1 MKEIWTSIRRTPYQ
15 SFSAFLILFFTLF
28 LTLILFVSLT
38 FLYGTLNY
46 LETKPQVTV
55 YFQNK
60 TEENQIFKVR
70 DELMSSGKVLNI
82 KYISKND
89 AFNIYKQ
96 LNKDNPLLLEMVSA
110 NILPPS
116 LEIYAKKPIFLPEI
130 AEYLKKQGDIDE
142 VQYEKDI
149 IDKLLVLTNTIRTS
163 ALIFFSYLILMSIV
177 VLTTMILF
185 KIALKESEITLLK
198 LIGATNFYIRKP
210 YILESLF
217 LGFSASLLSF
227 GIFSFVVLYFNP
239 FLQSYLKG
247 ITTLSVDVFNYPL
260 TIWPLNYI
268 FFGVVFI
275 SISLFGAI
283 IASVASYI
291 ATNKYLKV

>member
-15 SFSAFLILFFTLF
+15 SLSAFMILFFTLF

-60 TEENQIFKVR
+60 TVENHIFKVR

-82 KYISKND
+82 KYISKNE

-96 LNKDNPLLLEMVSA
+96 LNKDNPLLLEMVSSD
-110 NILPPS
+110 ILPPS

-149 IDKLLVLTNTIRTS
+149 IDKLLVLTNTIRRS
-163 ALIFFSYLILMSIV
+163 ALIFFSYLIIMSII

-217 LGFSASLLSF
+217 LGIAASSLSF

-247 ITTLSVDVFNYPL
+247 ITALSIDIFNYPL
-260 TIWPLNYI
+260 VIWPLNYI
-268 FFGVVFI
+268 FFTIVFV

>member
-1 MKEIWTSIRRTPYQ
+1 MNQILTSIRRTPYQ
-15 SFSAFLILFFTLF
+15 SLSAFLILFFTLF
-28 LTLILFVSLT
+28 LSLMLFVSLT
-38 FLYGTLNY
+38 FLYSTLSY

-60 TEENQIFKVR
+60 TPENQIFKVR

-82 KYISKND
+82 KYISKNE

-110 NILPPS
+110 DILPPS
-116 LEIYAKKPIFLPEI
+116 LEIYAKKPIYLPEI
-130 AEYLKKQGDIDE
+130 AEYLKKQGNIDE

-149 IDKLLVLTNTIRTS
+149 VDRLLVLTNTIRKT

-177 VLTTMILF
+177 VLTTTILF

-210 YILESLF
+210 YIMESLF
-217 LGFSASLLSF
+217 LGMTASILSF
-227 GIFSFVVLYFNP
+227 GIFSLLALYFNP

-247 ITTLSVDVFNYPL
+247 INSLSVNVFNHQL

-268 FFGVVFI
+268 FFAIVFVSTLI
-275 SISLFGAI
+275 FGAV

>member
-1 MKEIWTSIRRTPYQ
+1 MNQIWTSIRRTPYQ

-60 TEENQIFKVR
+60 IPENQIFKIR
-70 DELMSSGKVLNI
+70 DELMSSGKVLSL
-82 KYISKND
+82 KYISKSE

-110 NILPPS
+110 DILPPS
-116 LEIYAKKPIFLPEI
+116 LEVYAKKPIYLPEI

-149 IDKLLVLTNTIRTS
+149 IDKLLVLTNMIRMS
-163 ALIFFSYLILMSIV
+163 ALIFFSYLIIMSVV

-210 YILESLF
+210 YIFESLF
-217 LGFSASLLSF
+217 LGITASTLSF
-227 GIFSFVVLYFNP
+227 GIFSFIVLYFNS
-239 FLQSYLKG
+239 FLQSYFKG

-260 TIWPLNYI
+260 TIWPLNYV
-268 FFGVVFI
+268 FFAIVFI
-275 SISLFGAI
+275 SISLFGMI
-283 IASVASYI
+283 ISSVASYI

>member
-1 MKEIWTSIRRTPYQ
+1 MNSIWTSIRRTPYQ

-60 TEENQIFKVR
+60 TVENQIFKVR

-89 AFNIYKQ
+89 AFNIYRQ

-149 IDKLLVLTNTIRTS
+149 IDKLLILTNTIRIS
-163 ALIFFSYLILMSIV
+163 ALIFFSYLVLMSIV

-198 LIGATNFYIRKP
+198 LIGATDFYIRKP
-210 YILESLF
+210 YIQESLL
-217 LGFSASLLSF
+217 LGMTASILSF
-227 GIFSFVVLYFNP
+227 SIFSFVVLYFNP

-247 ITTLSVDVFNYPL
+247 ISALSVDVFGYSL
-260 TIWPLNYI
+260 VIWPLNYI
-268 FFGVVFI
+268 FFAIVFI
-275 SISLFGAI
+275 IISLFGSI
-283 IASVASYI
+283 ISSIASYI

>member
-1 MKEIWTSIRRTPYQ
+1 MKDIWTSIRRTPYQ
-15 SFSAFLILFFTLF
+15 SLSAFLILFFTLF

-55 YFQNK
+55 YFQTK
-60 TEENQIFKVR
+60 APETQIFKVR

-149 IDKLLVLTNTIRTS
+149 IDKLLVLTNTIRMS
-163 ALIFFSYLILMSIV
+163 ALIFFSYLILMSII

-217 LGFSASLLSF
+217 LGITASTLSF
-227 GIFSFVVLYFNP
+227 GIFSFIVLYFNP
-239 FLQSYLKG
+239 FLQSYFKG
-247 ITTLSVDVFNYPL
+247 ITALSVDVFNYPL
-260 TIWPLNYI
+260 VIWPLNYV
-268 FFGVVFI
+268 FFAIVFV
-275 SISLFGAI
+275 SISLFGVV

>member
-1 MKEIWTSIRRTPYQ
+1 MNQIWTSIRRTPYQ

-70 DELMSSGKVLNI
+70 DELMSSGKVLSI

-89 AFNIYKQ
+89 AYNIYKK

-110 NILPPS
+110 DILPPS

-149 IDKLLVLTNTIRTS
+149 IDKLLVLTNTIRMS

-217 LGFSASLLSF
+217 LGITASILSF
-227 GIFSFVVLYFNP
+227 GIFSFIVLYFNS
-239 FLQSYLKG
+239 FLQSYFNG
-247 ITTLSVDVFNYPL
+247 ITNLSVDIFNYQL

-268 FFGVVFI
+268 FFTIVFI
-275 SISLFGAI
+275 SISLFGAV

>member
-1 MKEIWTSIRRTPYQ
+1 MNQILTSIRRTPYQ
-15 SFSAFLILFFTLF
+15 SLSAFLILFFTLF
-28 LTLILFVSLT
+28 LSLMLFVSLT
-38 FLYGTLNY
+38 FLYSTLSY

-60 TEENQIFKVR
+60 SLENQIFKVR

-82 KYISKND
+82 KYISKNE

-110 NILPPS
+110 DILPPS
-116 LEIYAKKPIFLPEI
+116 LEIYAKKPVYLPEI

-149 IDKLLVLTNTIRTS
+149 VDKLLVLTNTIRKI

-177 VLTTMILF
+177 VLTTTILF
-185 KIALKESEITLLK
+185 KIALKTSEITLLK

-210 YILESLF
+210 YIMESLF
-217 LGFSASLLSF
+217 LGITASLLSF
-227 GIFSFVVLYFNP
+227 GIFSLLVLYFNP

-247 ITTLSVDVFNYPL
+247 ISSLSVNVFNYQL

-268 FFGVVFI
+268 FFAVIFVSS
-275 SISLFGAI
+275 SIFGAV
-283 IASVASYI
+283 IATVASYI

>member
-1 MKEIWTSIRRTPYQ
+1 MNQIWTSIRRTPYQ

-55 YFQNK
+55 YFQKK
-60 TEENQIFKVR
+60 TPETQIFKIR
-70 DELMSSGKVLNI
+70 EELMNSGKVLNI
-82 KYISKND
+82 KYTNQNE

-96 LNKDNPLLLEMVSA
+96 DNKDNPLLLEMVSA
-110 NILPPS
+110 DILPSS

-149 IDKLLVLTNTIRTS
+149 IDKLLILTNTIRMS

-185 KIALKESEITLLK
+185 KIALKESEIALLR

-210 YILESLF
+210 YIMESLF
-217 LGFSASLLSF
+217 LGFTASLLSF
-227 GIFSFVVLYFNP
+227 GIFSSIVLYFNP

-247 ITTLSVDVFNYPL
+247 ITNLSVDVFNYSL
-260 TIWPLNYI
+260 VIWPLNYI
-268 FFGVVFI
+268 FFAIVFV

-283 IASVASYI
+283 ISSVASYI
-291 ATNKYLKV
+291 ATNKYLRV

>member
-1 MKEIWTSIRRTPYQ
+1 MREILTSIRRTPYQ
-15 SFSAFLILFFTLF
+15 SLSAFLILFFTLF
-28 LTLILFVSLT
+28 LSLMLFVSLT
-38 FLYGTLNY
+38 FLYGTLGY

-60 TEENQIFKVR
+60 ALENQIFKVR

-82 KYISKND
+82 KYISKNE

-110 NILPPS
+110 EILPPS
-116 LEIYAKKPIFLPEI
+116 LEIYAKKPIYLPEI

-149 IDKLLVLTNTIRTS
+149 VDKLLVLTNTIRKT

-177 VLTTMILF
+177 VLTTTILF

-210 YILESLF
+210 YIMESLF
-217 LGFSASLLSF
+217 LGTTASILSF
-227 GIFSFVVLYFNP
+227 SIFSLITLYFNP
-239 FLQSYLKG
+239 FLQSYLRG
-247 ITTLSVDVFNYPL
+247 VTSLSVNIFNYPL
-260 TIWPLNYI
+260 TVWPLNPL
-268 FFGVVFI
+268 FFGIVFT
-275 SISLFGAI
+275 SSLIFGAI
-283 IASVASYI
+283 IASLASYI

>member
-1 MKEIWTSIRRTPYQ
+1 MNQIWTSIRRTPYQ

-55 YFQNK
+55 YFQKK
-60 TEENQIFKVR
+60 TPETQIFKIR
-70 DELMSSGKVLNI
+70 EELMNSGKVLNI
-82 KYISKND
+82 KYTNQNE

-96 LNKDNPLLLEMVSA
+96 DNKDNPLLLEMVSA
-110 NILPPS
+110 DILPSS

-149 IDKLLVLTNTIRTS
+149 IDKLIILTNTIRMS

-185 KIALKESEITLLK
+185 KIALKESEIALLR

-210 YILESLF
+210 YIMESLF
-217 LGFSASLLSF
+217 LGFTASLLSF
-227 GIFSFVVLYFNP
+227 GIFSSIVLYFNP

-247 ITTLSVDVFNYPL
+247 ITNLSVDVFNYSL
-260 TIWPLNYI
+260 VIWPLNYI
-268 FFGVVFI
+268 FFAIVFV

-283 IASVASYI
+283 ISSVASYI
-291 ATNKYLKV
+291 ATNKYLRV

>member
-1 MKEIWTSIRRTPYQ
+1 MKDIWTSIRRTPYQ

-60 TEENQIFKVR
+60 TPENNIFKVR
-70 DELMSSGKVLNI
+70 DELMDSGKVLNI

-110 NILPPS
+110 DILPPS

-149 IDKLLVLTNTIRTS
+149 IDKLLVLTNTIRMS

-217 LGFSASLLSF
+217 LGITASTLSF
-227 GIFSFVVLYFNP
+227 GIFALAVFYFSP
-239 FLQSYLKG
+239 FLQSYFKG
-247 ITTLSVDVFNYPL
+247 IATLSVDIFSYKMV
-260 TIWPLNYI
+260 IWPLNYI
-268 FFGVVFI
+268 FFAIIFV
-275 SISLFGAI
+275 SISFFGAI

>member
-1 MKEIWTSIRRTPYQ
+1 MKDIWTSIRRTPYQ
-15 SFSAFLILFFTLF
+15 SLSAFLILFFTLF

-55 YFQNK
+55 YFQTK
-60 TEENQIFKVR
+60 TPETQIFKVR
-70 DELMSSGKVLNI
+70 DELMNSGKVLNI
-82 KYISKND
+82 KYISKNE

-110 NILPPS
+110 DILPPS
-116 LEIYAKKPIFLPEI
+116 LEIYAKKPVFLPEI

-149 IDKLLVLTNTIRTS
+149 IEKLLVLTNTIRRS
-163 ALIFFSYLILMSIV
+163 ALIFFGYLILMSIV
-177 VLTTMILF
+177 VLTTTILF
-185 KIALKESEITLLK
+185 KIALKESEIALLK
-198 LIGATNFYIRKP
+198 LIGATNSYIRKP

-217 LGFSASLLSF
+217 LGMTASILSF
-227 GIFSFVVLYFNP
+227 SIFALIVLYFNP
-239 FLQSYLKG
+239 FLQSYFKG
-247 ITTLSVDVFNYPL
+247 ITTLSIDIFNYSL
-260 TIWPLNYI
+260 AIWPLNYI
-268 FFGVVFI
+268 FFAIVFVSI
-275 SISLFGAI
+275 SIFGAV

>member
-55 YFQNK
+55 YFQTK
-60 TEENQIFKVR
+60 TLENQIFKIR
-70 DELMSSGKVLNI
+70 DDLMASGKVLSL
-82 KYISKND
+82 KYISKNE

-110 NILPPS
+110 DILPPS
-116 LEIYAKKPIFLPEI
+116 LEVYAKKPIYLPEI
-130 AEYLKKQGDIDE
+130 AEYLKKQGGIDE

-149 IDKLLVLTNTIRTS
+149 IDKLLVLTNTIRIS

-210 YILESLF
+210 YIFESLF
-217 LGFSASLLSF
+217 LGITASTISF
-227 GIFSFVVLYFNP
+227 GIFSFIVVYFNS
-239 FLQSYLKG
+239 FLQSYFKG
-247 ITTLSVDVFNYPL
+247 ITVLSVNVFNYPL
-260 TIWPLNYI
+260 NIWPLNYV
-268 FFGVVFI
+268 FFAIVFV
-275 SISLFGAI
+275 SITLFGMI
-283 IASVASYI
+283 ISSVASYI

>member
-1 MKEIWTSIRRTPYQ
+1 MKDIWTSIRRTPYQ
-15 SFSAFLILFFTLF
+15 SLSAFLILFFTLF

-55 YFQNK
+55 YFQTK
-60 TEENQIFKVR
+60 APETQIFKVR

-149 IDKLLVLTNTIRTS
+149 IDKLLVLTNTIRMS
-163 ALIFFSYLILMSIV
+163 ALIFFSYLILMSII

-217 LGFSASLLSF
+217 LGITASTLSF
-227 GIFSFVVLYFNP
+227 GIFSFIVLYFNP
-239 FLQSYLKG
+239 FLQSYFKG
-247 ITTLSVDVFNYPL
+247 ITALSVDVFNYSL
-260 TIWPLNYI
+260 VIWPLNYI
-268 FFGVVFI
+268 FFAIVFV
-275 SISLFGAI
+275 SISLFGVV

>member
-1 MKEIWTSIRRTPYQ
+1 
-15 SFSAFLILFFTLF
+15 
-28 LTLILFVSLT
+28 LT

-55 YFQNK
+55 YFQTK
-60 TEENQIFKVR
+60 TPENQIFKIR
-70 DELMSSGKVLNI
+70 DDLMASGKVLSL
-82 KYISKND
+82 KYISKNE

-110 NILPPS
+110 DILPPS
-116 LEIYAKKPIFLPEI
+116 LEVYAKKPIYLPEI

-149 IDKLLVLTNTIRTS
+149 IDKLLVLTNTIRIS

-185 KIALKESEITLLK
+185 KIALKESEITLLR

-210 YILESLF
+210 YIFESLF
-217 LGFSASLLSF
+217 LGITASTISF
-227 GIFSFVVLYFNP
+227 GIFSFIVVYFNS
-239 FLQSYLKG
+239 FLQSYFKG
-247 ITTLSVDVFNYPL
+247 IDTLSVDVFNYHL
-260 TIWPLNYI
+260 NIWPLNYV
-268 FFGVVFI
+268 FFAIVFV
-275 SISLFGAI
+275 SITLFGMI
-283 IASVASYI
+283 ISSVASYI

>member
-1 MKEIWTSIRRTPYQ
+1 MNEIWTSIRRTPYQ
-15 SFSAFLILFFTLF
+15 SLSAFLILFFTLF
-28 LTLILFVSLT
+28 LSLMLFVSLT
-38 FLYGTLNY
+38 FVYSTLSY

-60 TEENQIFKVR
+60 SPENQIFKVR

-82 KYISKND
+82 KYISKNE

-110 NILPPS
+110 DILPPS
-116 LEIYAKKPIFLPEI
+116 LEIYAKKPIYLPEI

-149 IDKLLVLTNTIRTS
+149 VDKLLVLTNAIRKT

-177 VLTTMILF
+177 ALTTTILC
-185 KIALKESEITLLK
+185 KMAQKESEITLLK

-210 YILESLF
+210 YIMESLF
-217 LGFSASLLSF
+217 LGIAASVLSF
-227 GIFSFVVLYFNP
+227 GIFSFLALYFNP
-239 FLQSYLKG
+239 FLQSYLSG
-247 ITTLSVDVFNYPL
+247 ISSLSVNVFNYQL

-268 FFGVVFI
+268 FFMIVFVSS
-275 SISLFGAI
+275 SIFGAV
-283 IASVASYI
+283 IATIASYI

>member
-1 MKEIWTSIRRTPYQ
+1 MNQILTSIRRTPYQ
-15 SFSAFLILFFTLF
+15 SLSAFLILFFTLF
-28 LTLILFVSLT
+28 LSLILFVSLT
-38 FLYGTLNY
+38 FLYSTLSY

-55 YFQNK
+55 YFQK
-60 TEENQIFKVR
+60 KAPENQIFKVR
-70 DELMSSGKVLNI
+70 DELMNSGKVLNI
-82 KYISKND
+82 KYTNKND
-89 AFNIYKQ
+89 AFKIYKQ
-96 LNKDNPLLLEMVSA
+96 DNKDDPLLLEMISA
-110 NILPPS
+110 DILPPS
-116 LEIYAKKPIFLPEI
+116 LEIYAKKPVYLPEI

-149 IDKLLVLTNTIRTS
+149 VDKLLVLTNTIRKS

-177 VLTTMILF
+177 VLTTTILF

-210 YILESLF
+210 YIMESLF
-217 LGFSASLLSF
+217 LGITASILSF
-227 GIFSFVVLYFNP
+227 GIFTLLALYFSP

-247 ITTLSVDVFNYPL
+247 ITTLSINLFNYSL

-268 FFGVVFI
+268 FFAIIFV
-275 SISLFGAI
+275 STTLFGAI

>member
-55 YFQNK
+55 YFQTK
-60 TEENQIFKVR
+60 TPENQIFKIR
-70 DELMSSGKVLNI
+70 DDLMASGKVLSL
-82 KYISKND
+82 KYISKNE

-110 NILPPS
+110 DILPPS
-116 LEIYAKKPIFLPEI
+116 LEVYAKKPIYLPEI

-149 IDKLLVLTNTIRTS
+149 IDKLLVLTNTIRIS

-185 KIALKESEITLLK
+185 KIALKESEITLLR

-210 YILESLF
+210 YIFESLF
-217 LGFSASLLSF
+217 LGITASTISF
-227 GIFSFVVLYFNP
+227 GIFSFIVVYFNS
-239 FLQSYLKG
+239 FLQSYFKG
-247 ITTLSVDVFNYPL
+247 IDTLSVDVFNYHL
-260 TIWPLNYI
+260 NIWPLNYV
-268 FFGVVFI
+268 FFAIVFV
-275 SISLFGAI
+275 SITLFGMI
-283 IASVASYI
+283 ISSVASYI

>member
-15 SFSAFLILFFTLF
+15 SLSTFLVLFFTLF
-28 LTLILFVSLT
+28 LSLMLFVSLT
-38 FLYGTLNY
+38 FLYSALGY

-55 YFQNK
+55 YFQKK
-60 TEENQIFKVR
+60 TPEDQIFKVR

-82 KYISKND
+82 KYTNQNE

-110 NILPPS
+110 DILPPS

-149 IDKLLVLTNTIRTS
+149 IDKLLVLTNTIRKT

-177 VLTTMILF
+177 VLTTTILF
-185 KIALKESEITLLK
+185 KIALKTSEITLLK

-210 YILESLF
+210 YIMESIIKSWSKKSLSLQF
-217 LGFSASLLSF
+217 YFS
-227 GIFSFVVLYFNP
+227 
-239 FLQSYLKG
+239 
-247 ITTLSVDVFNYPL
+247 
-260 TIWPLNYI
+260 W
-268 FFGVVFI
+268 
-275 SISLFGAI
+275 
-283 IASVASYI
+283 
-291 ATNKYLKV
+291 

>member
-1 MKEIWTSIRRTPYQ
+1 MREIWTSIRRTPYQ
-15 SFSAFLILFFTLF
+15 SLSAFLILFFTLF
-28 LTLILFVSLT
+28 LSLMLFVSLT
-38 FLYGTLNY
+38 FLYSALGY

-55 YFQNK
+55 YFQKK
-60 TEENQIFKVR
+60 TPETQIFKVR

-82 KYISKND
+82 KYTNQNE

-110 NILPPS
+110 DILPAS
-116 LEIYAKKPIFLPEI
+116 LEIYAKKPIYLPEI

-149 IDKLLVLTNTIRTS
+149 VDKLLVLTNTIRKT

-177 VLTTMILF
+177 VLTTTILF

-210 YILESLF
+210 YIMESLF
-217 LGFSASLLSF
+217 LGITASIVSF
-227 GIFSFVVLYFNP
+227 GIFALLSLYFNP

-247 ITTLSVDVFNYPL
+247 ISSLSVNVFNYQL

-268 FFGVVFI
+268 FFTIIFVSSSV
-275 SISLFGAI
+275 FGAV
-283 IASVASYI
+283 IATVASYI

>member
-1 MKEIWTSIRRTPYQ
+1 MNNIWTSIRRTPYQ
-15 SFSAFLILFFTLF
+15 SLSAFLILFFTLF

-38 FLYGTLNY
+38 FLYGALNY

-60 TEENQIFKVR
+60 TEETQIFKIR
-70 DELMSSGKVLNI
+70 DELMSSGKVLSI
-82 KYISKND
+82 KYLSKND
-89 AFNIYKQ
+89 AFDIYKQ

-149 IDKLLVLTNTIRTS
+149 IDKLLSLTNTIRMS
-163 ALIFFSYLILMSIV
+163 AIIFFSYLILMSIV
-177 VLTTMILF
+177 VLTTMTLF

-210 YILESLF
+210 YVLESLF
-217 LGFSASLLSF
+217 LGITASTLSF
-227 GIFSFVVLYFNP
+227 GIFSFIVLYFHS
-239 FLQSYLKG
+239 FLQSYLRG
-247 ITTLSVDVFNYPL
+247 VMALSVDIFNYQL
-260 TIWPLNYI
+260 NIWPLNYVFFIII
-268 FFGVVFI
+268 FA

-283 IASVASYI
+283 ISSVASYI

>member
-1 MKEIWTSIRRTPYQ
+1 MNQILTSIRRTPYQ
-15 SFSAFLILFFTLF
+15 SLSAFLILFFTLF

-55 YFQNK
+55 YFQTK
-60 TEENQIFKVR
+60 TPETQIFKVR
-70 DELMSSGKVLNI
+70 EELMNSGKVLNI
-82 KYISKND
+82 KYISKNE

-96 LNKDNPLLLEMVSA
+96 LNKDNSLLLEMVSA
-110 NILPPS
+110 DILPPS

-142 VQYEKDI
+142 VQFEKDI
-149 IDKLLVLTNTIRTS
+149 IEKLLVLTNTIRKS
-163 ALIFFSYLILMSIV
+163 ALIFFGYLILMSIV

-185 KIALKESEITLLK
+185 KIALKESEITLLR
-198 LIGATNFYIRKP
+198 LIGATNSYIRKP
-210 YILESLF
+210 YVLESLF
-217 LGFSASLLSF
+217 LGMTASILSF
-227 GIFSFVVLYFNP
+227 SIFSIIVLYFHS
-239 FLQSYLKG
+239 FLQSYFRG
-247 ITTLSVDVFNYPL
+247 IATLSVDVFNYSL
-260 TIWPLNYI
+260 VIWPLNYI
-268 FFGVVFI
+268 FFAIVFV
-275 SISLFGAI
+275 SISVFGAV

>member
-15 SFSAFLILFFTLF
+15 SLSAFLILFFTLF
-28 LTLILFVSLT
+28 LSLMLFVSLT
-38 FLYGTLNY
+38 FLYSTLSY

-60 TEENQIFKVR
+60 TPENQIFKVR

-82 KYISKND
+82 KYISKNE

-110 NILPPS
+110 DILPPS
-116 LEIYAKKPIFLPEI
+116 LEIYAKKPVYLPEI

-149 IDKLLVLTNTIRTS
+149 VDKLLVLTNTIRKI

-177 VLTTMILF
+177 VLTTTILF

-198 LIGATNFYIRKP
+198 LIGATNFYIRRP
-210 YILESLF
+210 YIMESLF
-217 LGFSASLLSF
+217 LGIAASVLSF
-227 GIFSFVVLYFNP
+227 GIFSLLAFYFNP

-247 ITTLSVDVFNYPL
+247 ISSLSVNVFNYQL
-260 TIWPLNYI
+260 VIWPFNYI
-268 FFGVVFI
+268 FFTIVFV
-275 SISLFGAI
+275 SSSVFGAV
-283 IASVASYI
+283 IATVASYI

>member
-15 SFSAFLILFFTLF
+15 SLSAFLILFFTLF
-28 LTLILFVSLT
+28 LSLMLFVSLT
-38 FLYGTLNY
+38 FLNSILSY

-55 YFQNK
+55 YFQTK
-60 TEENQIFKVR
+60 TPETQIFKVR
-70 DELMSSGKVLNI
+70 DELMSSGKVLSL
-82 KYISKND
+82 KYISKNE

-110 NILPPS
+110 DILPPS

-149 IDKLLVLTNTIRTS
+149 IDKLLVLTNTIRKS
-163 ALIFFSYLILMSIV
+163 ALIFFSYLIIMSIL

-185 KIALKESEITLLK
+185 KIALKESEIILLR
-198 LIGATNFYIRKP
+198 LIGATNSYIRKP

-217 LGFSASLLSF
+217 LGVVASILSF
-227 GIFSFVVLYFNP
+227 GVFTILALYFGV

-247 ITTLSVDVFNYPL
+247 VGILSVDLWNYQL
-260 TIWPLNYI
+260 IVWPFNYI
-268 FFGVVFI
+268 FFGIVFV
-275 SISLFGAI
+275 SNLVFGAV
-283 IASVASYI
+283 IATVASYI

>member
-1 MKEIWTSIRRTPYQ
+1 MKDIWTSIRRTPYQ
-15 SFSAFLILFFTLF
+15 SLSAFLILFFTLF

-38 FLYGTLNY
+38 FLYGSLNY

-60 TEENQIFKVR
+60 TPENNIFKVR
-70 DELMSSGKVLNI
+70 EELMNSGKVSNI
-82 KYISKND
+82 KYTNKNE

-96 LNKDNPLLLEMVSA
+96 DNKDNPLLLEMVSA
-110 NILPPS
+110 DILPPS
-116 LEIYAKKPIFLPEI
+116 LDIYAKKPIYLPEI

-142 VQYEKDI
+142 VQYEKDT
-149 IDKLLVLTNTIRTS
+149 IDKLLVLTNTIRIS

-185 KIALKESEITLLK
+185 KIALKESEITLLR

-217 LGFSASLLSF
+217 LGFTASLLSF
-227 GIFSFVVLYFNP
+227 GIFSSIVLYFHS

-247 ITTLSVDVFNYPL
+247 ITALSIDVFNYSL
-260 TIWPLNYI
+260 VIWPLNYI
-268 FFGVVFI
+268 FFAIVFI

-283 IASVASYI
+283 ISSVASYI

>member
-15 SFSAFLILFFTLF
+15 SLSAFLILFFTLF
-28 LTLILFVSLT
+28 LSLMLFVSLT
-38 FLYGTLNY
+38 FLNSILSY

-55 YFQNK
+55 YFQTK
-60 TEENQIFKVR
+60 TPETQIFKVR
-70 DELMSSGKVLNI
+70 DELMNSGKVLSL
-82 KYISKND
+82 KYISKNE

-110 NILPPS
+110 DILPPS

-142 VQYEKDI
+142 VQYEKNI
-149 IDKLLVLTNTIRTS
+149 IDKLLILTNTIRKT
-163 ALIFFSYLILMSIV
+163 ALIFFSYLIIMSIL
-177 VLTTMILF
+177 VLITMILF
-185 KIALKESEITLLK
+185 KIALKESEITLLR

-210 YILESLF
+210 YVMESLF
-217 LGFSASLLSF
+217 LGITASILSF
-227 GIFSFVVLYFNP
+227 GIFALSVLYFNP

-247 ITTLSVDVFNYPL
+247 ITTLSVDVFNYQL
-260 TIWPLNYI
+260 VIWPLNYI
-268 FFGVVFI
+268 FFTIVFI
-275 SISLFGAI
+275 STLIFGAI
-283 IASVASYI
+283 IASAASYI

>member
-15 SFSAFLILFFTLF
+15 SLSAFMILFFTLF
-28 LTLILFVSLT
+28 LSLTLFVSLT
-38 FLYGTLNY
+38 FLNSILSY

-55 YFQNK
+55 YFQTK
-60 TEENQIFKVR
+60 TPETQIFKVR
-70 DELMSSGKVLNI
+70 DELMNSGKVLSL
-82 KYISKND
+82 KYISKNE
-89 AFNIYKQ
+89 AFQIYRQ

-110 NILPPS
+110 DILPPS

-149 IDKLLVLTNTIRTS
+149 VDRLLVLTNAIRKT
-163 ALIFFSYLILMSIV
+163 ALIFFAYLILMSII
-177 VLTTMILF
+177 VLTTTILF
-185 KIALKESEITLLK
+185 KIALKESEITLLR

-217 LGFSASLLSF
+217 LGAMASTLSF
-227 GIFSFVVLYFNP
+227 GIFTALIFYFNS
-239 FLQSYLKG
+239 FLQAYLKG
-247 ITTLSVDVFNYPL
+247 VGTLSVNILNFQLIV
-260 TIWPLNYI
+260 WPFNYI
-268 FFGVVFI
+268 FFALVFATT
-275 SISLFGAI
+275 LVFGSI
-283 IASVASYI
+283 IATLASYI

>member
-1 MKEIWTSIRRTPYQ
+1 MRDIWTSIRRTPYQ

-60 TEENQIFKVR
+60 TPENQIFKVR
-70 DELMSSGKVLNI
+70 DELMSSGKVLGI

-110 NILPPS
+110 DILPPS
-116 LEIYAKKPIFLPEI
+116 LEIYAKKPIYLPEI

-149 IDKLLVLTNTIRTS
+149 IDKLLVLTNTIRMS

-185 KIALKESEITLLK
+185 KIALKESEITLLR

-210 YILESLF
+210 YIMESLF
-217 LGFSASLLSF
+217 LGFTASLLSF
-227 GIFSFVVLYFNP
+227 GIFSSIVLYFNP
-239 FLQSYLKG
+239 FLQSYFKG
-247 ITTLSVDVFNYPL
+247 ITALSVDIFNYQL

-268 FFGVVFI
+268 FFVIVFV
-275 SISLFGAI
+275 SISLFGAV

-291 ATNKYLKV
+291 ATNKYLRV